1 MLVTMRPETLTADRA
16 RVMVMGAVQLDHGVG
31 VSDAH
36 LVLQSPS
43 RCSEGGMLRVT
54 LLCSAGQ
61 EIVPLLG
68 NRRFT
73 VLTMASHYVLS

>member
-31 VSDAH
+31 REWVLSDAH
-36 LVLQSPS
+36 FVVLQSPS

-54 LLCSAGQ
+54 LLCSNG
-61 EIVPLLG
+61 
-68 NRRFT
+68 
-73 VLTMASHYVLS
+73 